1 MNKKP
6 KPLALSC
13 PRFCV
18 GLKDCNCG
26 EFERLIMKPKAEWEK
41 EFDNKFVDW
50 NSPSN
55 ITQYHGAQKTT
66 DAIKD
71 FIRSQRSQL
80 LKSLVEEVGGIEKE
94 TSIHDG
100 HSTSDGWCYTCQKT
114 TNDGTEP
121 NGIGIYNQALKDIIK
136 VIKKHQE

>member
-1 MNKKP
+1 MKAQTTEGVWVEKKW
-6 KPLALSC
+6 LE
-13 PRFCV
+13 
-18 GLKDCNCG
+18 GLKHLHSQLEHDHEILVNTIL
-26 EFERLIMKPKAEWEK
+26 ETKKQEREE
-41 EFDNKFVDW
+41 
-50 NSPSN
+50 
-55 ITQYHGAQKTT
+55 
-66 DAIKD
+66 
-71 FIRSQRSQL
+71 L